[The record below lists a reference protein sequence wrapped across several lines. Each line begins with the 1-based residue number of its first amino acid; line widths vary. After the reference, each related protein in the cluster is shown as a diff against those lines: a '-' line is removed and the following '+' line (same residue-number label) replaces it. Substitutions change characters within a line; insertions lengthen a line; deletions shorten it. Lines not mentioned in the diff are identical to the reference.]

1 MEWKVTKWA
10 NICNLSLHWKLFER
24 EEAIWESIFRDHT
37 HVKKRKSQE
46 EEIRTFLTAHIQ
58 LSRNTL
64 WFYTQALFSFVVLLD
79 LFLICTLHAVD
90 DKKSRLIV
98 PHRPA
103 VYQSLRSPEHQ
114 IDKDHVTTIDWPSGG
129 LALSCILHRRK
140 RWNINW
146 AHCNENPIYVF
157 LFWELRPQSQF
168 LLSCVCQRFIYTQ
181 DRSTYFPAAE

>member
-1 MEWKVTKWA
+1 MILYA
-10 NICNLSLHWKLFER
+10 S
-24 EEAIWESIFRDHT
+24 
-37 HVKKRKSQE
+37 
-46 EEIRTFLTAHIQ
+46 
-58 LSRNTL
+58 
-64 WFYTQALFSFVVLLD
+64 ALFFCCAFGSVTYLYVTCS
-79 LFLICTLHAVD
+79 ID

-103 VYQSLRSPEHQ
+103 VYQSLRSVHQ
-114 IDKDHVTTIDWPSGG
+114 IDKDHVNKVDWPPGG